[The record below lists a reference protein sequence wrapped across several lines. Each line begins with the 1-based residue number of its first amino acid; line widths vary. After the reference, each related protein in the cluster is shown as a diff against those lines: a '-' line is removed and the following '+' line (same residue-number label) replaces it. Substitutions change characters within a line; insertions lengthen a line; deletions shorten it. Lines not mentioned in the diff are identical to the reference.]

1 MLESFINF
9 KEINNRPWM
18 TFIWGF
24 IISTI
29 AILISAQL
37 WFHVNISGVNVNLTG
52 LFAVMFTIIPS
63 VYFVT
68 LMIKREE
75 ALEEEYIKKH
85 YHESKFFERH
95 VRDFVIFLYFFAGVT
110 FAFAFWFMILSGGTF
125 VVQVAKIN
133 YMRGLGGA
141 VTGIDPSFS
150 TILANNLNVLFFSFM
165 FSFILGAGAVFII
178 VWNAS
183 ILGVAIGKDAAS
195 ILHIPAIS
203 SLYVLHGV
211 PEIAGYIAAALAG
224 GLISAAVIRR
234 HGSKVITKVLYD
246 ALLILMFAVFSIV
259 CGAFIEASA
268 GMFFWASLTIWWGV
282 FIYMLLR
289 FFLKP

>member
-1 MLESFINF
+1 MLESFVHF
-9 KEINNRPWM
+9 KEINDRPWLI
-18 TFIWGF
+18 FIWGF
-24 IISTI
+24 VICTV

-37 WFHVNISGVNVNLTG
+37 WFQVNISNVSVNLTG
-52 LFAVMFTIIPS
+52 LFAVIFTIIPS
-63 VYFVT
+63 VFFVT

-75 ALEEEYIKKH
+75 ALEEDYIKKH

-110 FAFAFWFMILSGGTF
+110 LAFAFWYMILSGDTF
-125 VVQVAKIN
+125 IVQVAKIN
-133 YMRGLGGA
+133 QMRGLGGA
-141 VTGIDPSFS
+141 ATSIHPNFS
-150 TILANNLNVLFFSFM
+150 AILANNLNVMFFSFM

-195 ILHIPAIS
+195 IIDIPAIS

-224 GLISAAVIRR
+224 GLISAAIIRR
-234 HGSKVITKVLYD
+234 HGSKVLSKVLYD
-246 ALLILMFAVFSIV
+246 ALMIIMFAVFSVV
-259 CGAFIEASA
+259 CGAFIEAST
-268 GMFFWASLTIWWGV
+268 GLYFWASLVIWWGV
-282 FIYMLLR
+282 FAYMLIR
-289 FFLKP
+289 FFVKP